1 VYDLPAGSMNAAVD
15 EAPSGSLATGWRERL
30 YAAYSSTHSGLRE
43 NTAPD
48 AAMKRAAYFDA
59 NVARHLP
66 SDQDAPVLDL
76 GCGAGPFVAYLR
88 DRGHTRVY
96 GIDLGGEQVELAHRR
111 GLNMIERAEALEYLR
126 DKPGQFAA
134 ITAFDLFEHLTRPEL
149 FDLLDA
155 IHRALRPGGRLIVQT
170 VNGGSPFHGLIR
182 YGDLTHETAYT
193 PSSLAQAF
201 RVASFRSMSF
211 HEIVIPVY
219 GLKSSVRHRLW
230 PLVRTIHLASLSIES
245 GGVGGVI
252 LTQNLIAT
260 ADR

>member
-1 VYDLPAGSMNAAVD
+1 VHDVPTGSMNAAVD
-15 EAPSGSLATGWRERL
+15 EGVSSPRAIGWRERL

-66 SDQDAPVLDL
+66 SDQNAPVLDI
-76 GCGAGPFVAYLR
+76 GCGAGPFVAYLH
-88 DRGHTRVY
+88 DRGHIRAY
-96 GIDLGGEQVELAHRR
+96 GIDLSGEQVELARSR
-111 GLNMIERAEALEYLR
+111 GLDTVERAEALQYLR
-126 DKPGQFAA
+126 DKPGQFAG
-134 ITAFDLFEHLTRPEL
+134 ITAFDLFEHLTRIEL

-155 IHRALRPGGRLIVQT
+155 IHRALRPEGRLIVQT
-170 VNGGSPFHGLIR
+170 VNGGSPFHGIIR

-201 RVASFRSMSF
+201 RVAGFRSMSF

-219 GLKSSVRHRLW
+219 GLKSSIRHRLW

-245 GGVGGVI
+245 GGVGGAI

>member
-1 VYDLPAGSMNAAVD
+1 
-15 EAPSGSLATGWRERL
+15 
-30 YAAYSSTHSGLRE
+30 
-43 NTAPD
+43 
-48 AAMKRAAYFDA
+48 
-59 NVARHLP
+59 
-66 SDQDAPVLDL
+66 
-76 GCGAGPFVAYLR
+76 
-88 DRGHTRVY
+88 VY
-96 GIDLGGEQVELAHRR
+96 GIDLSGEQVELAHRR
-111 GLNMIERAEALEYLR
+111 GLDTVERAEAMEYLR

-201 RVASFRSMSF
+201 RVTGFRSMSF

-219 GLKSSVRHRLW
+219 GLKARFATGCGRWFEPSISPRCRSRAVGRQGRSS
-230 PLVRTIHLASLSIES
+230 PRT
-245 GGVGGVI
+245 
-252 LTQNLIAT
+252 
-260 ADR
+260 

>member
-1 VYDLPAGSMNAAVD
+1 MQDLPTGPTSAAVD
-15 EAPSGSLATGWRERL
+15 EAASSPAATKWRERL

-43 NTAPD
+43 NMAPD
-48 AAMKRAAYFDA
+48 AALKRAAYFNA

-66 SDQDAPVLDL
+66 PDQDAPVLDL

-88 DRGHTRVY
+88 DRGHTQVY
-96 GIDLGGEQVELAHRR
+96 GIDLSGEQVELAHSR
-111 GLNMIERAEALEYLR
+111 GLDMVERAEALQYLR
-126 DKPGQFAA
+126 DKPGQFGA

-155 IHRALRPGGRLIVQT
+155 IHRALRPGGRLIIQT

-201 RVASFRSMSF
+201 RAAGFRSMSF

-219 GLKSSVRHRLW
+219 GLKSSIRHRLW

-245 GGVGGVI
+245 GGVGGAI

-260 ADR
+260 ADL

>member
-1 VYDLPAGSMNAAVD
+1 VHDLPVGWTSS
-15 EAPSGSLATGWRERL
+15 EQAPPGPPVTGWRERL
-30 YAAYSSTHSGLRE
+30 YAAYSSTHSGLLE

-48 AAMKRAAYFDA
+48 AAMKRTAYFDA

-66 SDQDAPVLDL
+66 PDREAPVLDI

-88 DRGHTRVY
+88 VQGRSRVH
-96 GIDLGGEQVELAHRR
+96 GIDLSGEQVELAHSR
-111 GLNMIERAEALEYLR
+111 GLDMVERADALQYLHN
-126 DKPGQFAA
+126 KPEQFAA

-155 IHRALRPGGRLIVQT
+155 VHRALRPGGRLIVQT

-201 RVASFRSMSF
+201 RVASFGSMSF

-230 PLVRTIHLASLSIES
+230 PLVRTIHLASLSVES
-245 GGVGGVI
+245 GGVGQVI